1 MIMNTVITIGR
12 QYGSGG
18 RELGQMI
25 AKKLGFDFY
34 DEELVTMAAEKNKM
48 HEDILKAVDEKAT
61 KSLLYTLVTGSDLRF
76 MHSTQYDMPI
86 NDKLFITQSEIIK
99 GLAEKSSCVI
109 VGRCADYVL
118 RESKHK
124 CIHLFLYADKESKIK
139 RIATKYDLTDD
150 KAKDKINKIEKT
162 RKSYYNY
169 YSSRDWGN
177 PANYDLCLNTATLG
191 LDKSCDIICEYVKK
205 AMEE

>member
-1 MIMNTVITIGR
+1 MNTIITIGR

-18 RELGQMI
+18 KELGQMI
-25 AKKLGFDFY
+25 ANRLGFEFY

-61 KSLLYTLVTGSDLRF
+61 KSLLYTLVTGSDLRY

-99 GLAEKSSCVI
+99 NLSEKSSCVI

-118 RESKHK
+118 RDSNHN
-124 CIHLFLYADKESKIK
+124 CIHLFLYADTESKIN
-139 RIATKYDLTDD
+139 RISKKYDLSED
-150 KAKDKINKIEKT
+150 KANDNINKI
-162 RKSYYNY
+162 
-169 YSSRDWGN
+169 
-177 PANYDLCLNTATLG
+177 
-191 LDKSCDIICEYVKK
+191 
-205 AMEE
+205 